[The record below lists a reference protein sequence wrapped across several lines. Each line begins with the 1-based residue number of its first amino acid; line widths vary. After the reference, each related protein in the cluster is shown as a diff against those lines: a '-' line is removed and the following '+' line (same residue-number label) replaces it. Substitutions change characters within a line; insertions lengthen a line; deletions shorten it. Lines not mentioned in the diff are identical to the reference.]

1 MKLAGLTA
9 VHVPVA
15 ALFVGA
21 VFMTAPPDLA
31 AQEEFGDIEEIVV
44 LARKR
49 EENVQDVPLSVT
61 AISSTMIEQ
70 LNLRN
75 LDDIAKVTAGLQF
88 DPEFNRTSNRPVI
101 RGQANI
107 LGDSGVSYFIDG
119 VYITGSI
126 NDYDI
131 NDIERIEVVKGPQ
144 SALYGRNTYSG
155 AINIVTQSPGDQFS
169 GRVRASVTDD
179 EAMEFSGT
187 LKGPIT
193 DSLSAGITA
202 RSYQLDDAFR
212 NSLDNTPIGLEEST
226 SVSGYAVYEPNDN
239 LRARF
244 RAYYGETRDG
254 QPALFGQPHSENN
267 CFFDN
272 GAYYVGGGRYFC
284 GTIEPREIQS
294 DWREQAP
301 DATNENDTFQTSLSI
316 DWNINDRLTLTSI
329 TGFNNVDSTFITEA
343 DYGPTS
349 FQTPVFARF
358 PVSGLPP
365 AFTFGYVTGDVID
378 FTFADTDEQEDFSQE
393 LRLDY
398 QTDRMEIL
406 GGVYYFSQETTS
418 SSARTLPEDAFDLAV
433 EHYAVTT
440 LGREAEICAA
450 NPICAA
456 ANPFPFFNPPNSIG
470 VPTSSQVGDIKNIA
484 VFGFVAYDF
493 SARTSMTVEARWA
506 EEEIDIFSRALTTTQ
521 FADGSSTPGT
531 PTLTTAEETFDSF
544 NPRITIDHNVT
555 DDTMVYALFASGNKP
570 GGFNGATAI
579 RAGFPTF
586 DEEEVDSIEI
596 GTKNTLAD
604 GRVTANVAMFF
615 NQVDGYQLTQNV
627 RDGVNLTSA
636 TVNAGDADIFG
647 AEIEISARPT
657 DWLSLMFN
665 YAYTDTEF
673 TSGTDE
679 NLGLLLDVADDG
691 LVNCSQGF
699 EFPEFDGQ
707 SCNSPGADNNPPRFG
722 SIVGKEIPRTA
733 QHQLFVDAEVNGVLG
748 SYTAWDWFVGA
759 SYSYESAKYV
769 QVANFADYGE
779 ASLLNFRAGVGNE
792 TWLFTIFGRNL
803 LGEDSSPLG
812 LRYADGGDSFKRSFV
827 GTTRRDTHWG
837 VTATVNF

>member
-15 ALFVGA
+15 ALFIGA
-21 VFMTAPPDLA
+21 VFMTTPPDLA
-31 AQEEFGDIEEIVV
+31 AQQEAFDDIEEIVV

-126 NDYDI
+126 NDYDV

-169 GRVRASVTDD
+169 GRVRASITDD

-187 LKGPIT
+187 LKGPLT

-226 SVSGYAVYEPNDN
+226 SVSAYAVYEPNNDF
-239 LRARF
+239 RARF

-272 GAYYVGGGRYFC
+272 GSYYLGGGRYFC
-284 GTIEPREIQS
+284 GTIEPREVQS

-301 DATNENDTFQTSLSI
+301 NATNENDTFQTSLSI

-329 TGFNNVDSTFITEA
+329 TGFNDVDSTFITEA

-358 PVSGLPP
+358 PISDPP
-365 AFTFGYVTGDVID
+365 PPFTYGYATGDVID

-406 GGVYYFSQETTS
+406 GGVYYFSQENTGR
-418 SSARTLPEDAFDLAV
+418 SARTLPDNAFDLAV
-433 EHYAVTT
+433 EHFTVTT
-440 LGREAEICAA
+440 VNREATICAA
-450 NPICAA
+450 NPICTVAVPLA
-456 ANPFPFFNPPNSIG
+456 GPPNAIE
-470 VPTSSQVGDIKNIA
+470 VPGDLQIGDITNIA
-484 VFGFVAYDF
+484 VFGFVSYDF
-493 SARTSMTVEARWA
+493 TDRTSLTVEARWA
-506 EEEIDIFSRALTTTQ
+506 EEEIESFSRLQTNTQ
-521 FADGSSTPGT
+521 LSDGSVTVGEVSTVS
-531 PTLTTAEETFDSF
+531 AEASFDSF
-544 NPRITIDHNVT
+544 NPRITVNHHVT
-555 DDTMVYALFASGNKP
+555 DDTMIYALFASGNKP

-579 RAGFPTF
+579 RAGFGTF

-596 GTKNTLAD
+596 GAKNTLAD

-615 NQVDGYQLTQNV
+615 NQIDGYQLTQNV
-627 RDGVNLTSA
+627 RDGVNLSSA

-647 AEIEISARPT
+647 AEIEISARPS

-679 NLGLLLDVADDG
+679 NLGLLLDAADDG
-691 LVNCSQGF
+691 RVNCSLGF

-707 SCNSPGADNNPPRFG
+707 VCNSPGGNNNPPKFG

-733 QHQLFVDAEVNGVLG
+733 QHQVFVDAEINGVLG
-748 SYTAWDWFVGA
+748 SYTAWDWFVGT

-837 VTATVNF
+837 VTATVSF

>member
-15 ALFVGA
+15 ALFFGA
-21 VFMTAPPDLA
+21 VFVAAPPNLA
-31 AQEEFGDIEEIVV
+31 AQEGFEDIEEIVV

-49 EENVQDVPLSVT
+49 EENVQDVPLAVT

-107 LGDSGVSYFIDG
+107 LPSAGSGVSYFIDG

-131 NDIERIEVVKGPQ
+131 SDIERIEVVKGPQ

-155 AINIVTQSPGDQFS
+155 AINIVTQSPGSQFS

-179 EAMEFSGT
+179 EATEFSAT

-193 DSLSAGITA
+193 DSLSAGVTV

-212 NSLDNTPIGLEEST
+212 NALDNTSIGLEEST
-226 SVSGYAVYEPNDN
+226 SASVYAVYEPNDMI
-239 LRARF
+239 RARF
-244 RAYYGETRDG
+244 RAYYNETRDG
-254 QPALFGQPHSENN
+254 QPALWGQPHSENN
-267 CFFDN
+267 CFQDN
-272 GAYYVGGGRYFC
+272 GAYYLGVGRYFC
-284 GTIEPREIQS
+284 GTIEPREILS

-301 DATNENDTFQTSLSI
+301 DAANDNDTFQTSLAI

-329 TGFNNVDSTFITEA
+329 TGYNEVDSTFITEA

-349 FQTPVFARF
+349 FQTPVFSRF
-358 PVSGLPP
+358 PFPP
-365 AFTFGYVTGDVID
+365 GQPAPPFSFAYVGGGVID
-378 FTFADTDEQEDFSQE
+378 FTFADSDEQEDFSQE

-398 QTDRMEIL
+398 QTERFEIL
-406 GGVYYFSQETTS
+406 GGLYYFSQENRGS
-418 SSARTLPEDAFDLAV
+418 PARTLPANAFDLAIQ
-433 EHYAVTT
+433 HYSVDTAA
-440 LGREAEICAA
+440 REAANCAA
-450 NPICAA
+450 NPICNFA
-456 ANPFPFFNPPNSIG
+456 FPLFGPPTEIG
-470 VPTSSQVGDIKNIA
+470 VPNDSSIGDIKNIA
-484 VFGFVAYDF
+484 VFGFISYDLTD
-493 SARTSMTVEARWA
+493 RTSLTVEARWA
-506 EEEIDIFSRALTTTQ
+506 EEEIDIYSRGQTNTQ
-521 FADGSSTPGT
+521 LPDGSVIPGDV
-531 PTLTTAEETFDSF
+531 TLTSAEETFDSF
-544 NPRITIDHNVT
+544 NPRITIDHKVT
-555 DDTMVYALFASGNKP
+555 DDTMIYALFASGNKP
-570 GGFNGATAI
+570 GGFNSATAI
-579 RAGFPTF
+579 RGGLPTY
-586 DEEEVDSIEI
+586 DEEEVDSIEL
-596 GTKNTLAD
+596 GTKNTLAE

-615 NQVDGYQLTQNV
+615 NQIDGYQLTQNV
-627 RDGVNLTSA
+627 RVGLNPTSA

-647 AEIEISARPT
+647 AEIEVSARPT

-673 TSGTDE
+673 TNGTDE

-691 LVNCSQGF
+691 SANCSTGDQ
-699 EFPEFDGQ
+699 FPDIDGCQ
-707 SCNSPGADNNPPRFG
+707 SLFG
-722 SIVGKEIPRTA
+722 DITGKEIPRA
-733 QHQLFVDAEVNGVLG
+733 ARHQMFVDAEINGILG
-748 SYTAWDWFVGA
+748 TATAWDWFLGA

-779 ASLLNFRAGVGNE
+779 ASLLNFRAGVGND

-837 VTATVNF
+837 ITATVNF